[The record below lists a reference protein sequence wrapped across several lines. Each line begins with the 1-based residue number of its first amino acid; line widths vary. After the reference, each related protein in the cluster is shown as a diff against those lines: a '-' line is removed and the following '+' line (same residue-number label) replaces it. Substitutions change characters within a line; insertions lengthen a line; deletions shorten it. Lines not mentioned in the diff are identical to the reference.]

1 MYKPSRDE
9 YLCAPKKCTK
19 MFIMA
24 LFITE
29 KKTGNNPKSI
39 NNRINKEIILYC
51 YNGILYTMKGN

>member
-39 NNRINKEIILYC
+39 NNRIRKLY
-51 YNGILYTMKGN
+51 YIVTMEFYTQ